1 MTFHS
6 SVGQAGL
13 LLDLEQYKDKLPSI
27 FEDEEIY
34 GPMLKFQKEKYGT
47 IPGLTMNNG
56 SNNYINNQTFMRYD
70 LYEKVGEPE
79 MADWGEAYG
88 VHNV

>member
-1 MTFHS
+1 
-6 SVGQAGL
+6 
-13 LLDLEQYKDKLPSI
+13 
-27 FEDEEIY
+27 
-34 GPMLKFQKEKYGT
+34 MLKFQKEKYGT

-88 VHNV
+88 VHNVQSIEIHKLVLGSRGSEMEKHWTGRFIL